1 MDSNRSE
8 AGRQGGAC
16 KKCGWVHL
24 SVMQTPQEPSETA
37 PSTAPETTST
47 EMSFAEMIMAAGAA
61 AMEEVKKELAKDYA
75 ARP

>member
-1 MDSNRSE
+1 
-8 AGRQGGAC
+8 
-16 KKCGWVHL
+16 
-24 SVMQTPQEPSETA
+24 MQTPQEPSETA